1 MSITRSK
8 MLAGV
13 YDSTDMMIVCFPWK
27 CRRTVYTV
35 FITCVFIF
43 AGLSKRKNDFKGYR
57 KQIL

>member
-13 YDSTDMMIVCFPWK
+13 YDSTDMMIVCFPSK

-43 AGLSKRKNDFKGYR
+43 AGLSKR
-57 KQIL
+57 